1 MSKSTK
7 SEDEVANGVDN
18 IPVINV
24 PDKTVPNLSRMISL
38 FPTPAEQEEYKELKK
53 KQKEKYDG
61 SITVCLLTEEI
72 KDAEGN
78 TSKRIA
84 SHQTNIAH
92 VASGGAI
99 LPEVFKAVE
108 KYLDE
113 EGRESFPVIPR
124 SNFVFADGLSNVEE
138 EELWEAASHTQG
150 VVRRIYL
157 QNTKKP
163 DDAKKKDN
171 VVFEYSDIKFV
182 LWSSFESMTNTT
194 IGRRL
199 DRLKKLQK
207 NGST

>member
-1 MSKSTK
+1 
-7 SEDEVANGVDN
+7 
-18 IPVINV
+18 
-24 PDKTVPNLSRMISL
+24 MISL

-53 KQKEKYDG
+53 QQKEKYDG
-61 SITVCLLTEEI
+61 SITICLLTEEI
-72 KDAEGN
+72 KDKQGK
-78 TSKRIA
+78 TRKRIA

-92 VASGGAI
+92 VASGRAI

-108 KYLDE
+108 TYLKKK
-113 EGRESFPVIPR
+113 GRESFPVIPR

-138 EELWEAASHTQG
+138 EELWEAVSHTQG